1 MAISA
6 FNTPMSFL
14 SPSTT
19 RHNPTVS
26 ARHQSWLPQNSLWA
40 ASSAHSL
47 NTGSASQAMNQMLMG
62 FMQNIF
68 SNFFGGKGSSGFG
81 TLPATPQG
89 APLANS
95 VSVTPKH
102 TTPAPVQPQIP
113 VCPPAPAPVTVAPAP
128 APIAPAPAPVA
139 AAPAP
144 APAAP
149 APAPVAAAPAPA
161 PVAPA
166 PAPVAAPPAPAP
178 VATTDF
184 DPKARFIIESR
195 QIRELPFHP
204 SNPESVPRQIIFEG
218 QLMTLARG
226 GAIEANQIRYNLGND
241 GLLRKTQTRNISIL
255 FAPLDSA
262 SE

>member
-1 MAISA
+1 
-6 FNTPMSFL
+6 
-14 SPSTT
+14 
-19 RHNPTVS
+19 
-26 ARHQSWLPQNSLWA
+26 LPQNSLWA

-113 VCPPAPAPVTVAPAP
+113 VCPPAPAPVTVAPAPAPIAPAPAPVAVAPAP